1 MVKGTNFIFFIIWLC
16 FWSCGYPAETQKKKS
31 CLSLYEPFESNLQ
44 VLWSYHSLKQVFELL
59 TCHRLITTT
68 AQQSGPC
75 KRTKFLL
82 HVFFFNKNTGLHRI
96 DTTAHGIFQHR
107 WRQCW
112 KKQTNTQSNIKQWK
126 TWSVL
131 IRGNA
136 QKARFDLLHL
146 ADSQVLPI
154 CWVQIQL
161 HSNYVPCVFNINLW
175 QTPADSNKLERMY
188 FHEEFSIIHFRLLD
202 RIKAKWTDTV
212 FIQLVHQ
219 TFVISI
225 HKGSWHHNNKQCN
238 RQVG

>member
-1 MVKGTNFIFFIIWLC
+1 M
-16 FWSCGYPAETQKKKS
+16 S
-31 CLSLYEPFESNLQ
+31 
-44 VLWSYHSLKQVFELL
+44 WSYHSLNQVFELL

-75 KRTKFLL
+75 QRTKFLL
-82 HVFFFNKNTGLHRI
+82 HVFFNKNTGLI
-96 DTTAHGIFQHR
+96 SLTS
-107 WRQCW
+107 
-112 KKQTNTQSNIKQWK
+112 NTQSNIKQWK

-131 IRGNA
+131 IRGNT

-161 HSNYVPCVFNINLW
+161 HSNYVPSVFNINLW
-175 QTPADSNKLERMY
+175 QTPVYSNKLKRMY

-202 RIKAKWTDTV
+202 RMKAKWTDTL

-219 TFVISI
+219 IFVNGI
-225 HKGSWHHNNKQCN
+225 HKGSWHHNKQCN